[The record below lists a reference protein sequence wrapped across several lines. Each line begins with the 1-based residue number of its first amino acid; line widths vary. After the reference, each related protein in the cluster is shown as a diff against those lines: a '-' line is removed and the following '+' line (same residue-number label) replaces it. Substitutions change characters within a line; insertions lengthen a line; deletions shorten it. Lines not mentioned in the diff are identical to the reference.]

1 MKKRSAPAGKLG
13 FPTGALCCFLEALL
27 PHLRHEAA
35 HGLRCLILLL
45 AGGVGVGPQ
54 GESRIVVAQRTRY
67 LSYLPTDGDKAHSD
81 DSLTRGEMALMLY
94 TLLGAKDR
102 ANDRW
107 TRFPDVDGSEYAQAV
122 DYLASYAPYC
132 TSLLNKLQRGFQLHH
147 LMASQSIR
155 TGRSADQYLSAGR
168 DRRCNVLSTR
178 THYSSLIQA
187 AYTPMIQC
195 ADIRCSSLRA
205 ISENKRR
212 SDIDRRLKHDDL
224 FLVRHRSHKFRTYRV
239 NRAYY
244 YM

>member
-13 FPTGALCCFLEALL
+13 SPTGALCCFLEALL

-94 TLLGAKDR
+94 TLLGAENR

-132 TSLLNKLQRGFQLHH
+132 TPLLNKFQRGF
-147 LMASQSIR
+147 
-155 TGRSADQYLSAGR
+155 
-168 DRRCNVLSTR
+168 
-178 THYSSLIQA
+178 
-187 AYTPMIQC
+187 
-195 ADIRCSSLRA
+195 
-205 ISENKRR
+205 
-212 SDIDRRLKHDDL
+212 
-224 FLVRHRSHKFRTYRV
+224 
-239 NRAYY
+239 
-244 YM
+244 